1 MIDIEEKLLD
11 SLIYK
16 AKTHAIEQGRSQ
28 LLSLTKKIAPAHIIG
43 FFEAAHKMQ
52 KNRLFWADVDNDFYI
67 VGVGNIKTITAR
79 EDRYSE
85 LETQWKESISKAL
98 IHNPFSQAGTGLL
111 AMGGMSFDPLK
122 KGSTLWSNFP
132 TGELT
137 IPEFTLVKNKSD
149 YHLTINTIVHAH

>member
-1 MIDIEEKLLD
+1 MNG
-11 SLIYK
+11 
-16 AKTHAIEQGRSQ
+16 IEQGSSQ

-67 VGVGNIKTITAR
+67 VGVGNIKTITAS

-85 LETQWKESISKAL
+85 LETEWKEIVSSSL

-111 AMGGMSFDPLK
+111 ALGGMSFDPLK
-122 KGSTLWSNFP
+122 KTSSLWSNFP
-132 TGELT
+132 TGELI
-137 IPEFTLVKNKSD
+137 IPEFTLVKHKSD
-149 YHLTINTIVHAH
+149 YYFTSNAI